1 MNVNSSHN
9 EKLEANFRRG
19 EEEAED
25 AARVASRMEVVVAIL
40 IEVVVVLIN
49 IYFIPTV
56 SRFATFLLLD
66 LIDCKNCKPGLGFVD
81 IFYNP

>member
-40 IEVVVVLIN
+40 IEVVVVLIKVIG
-49 IYFIPTV
+49 IYILFQQY
-56 SRFATFLLLD
+56 
-66 LIDCKNCKPGLGFVD
+66 PGLQLSSF
-81 IFYNP
+81 